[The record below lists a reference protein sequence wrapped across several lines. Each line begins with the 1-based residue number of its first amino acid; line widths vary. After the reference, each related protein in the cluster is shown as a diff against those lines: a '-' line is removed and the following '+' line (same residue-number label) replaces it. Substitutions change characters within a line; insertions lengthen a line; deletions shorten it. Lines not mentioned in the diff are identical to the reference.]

1 MKTGDVVIRTADEF
15 KGMKKG
21 DLATVV
27 SYDPRPSGLVEITL
41 EEFDGLHSGSSLR
54 LATPEEIQAKGF
66 VLKIAE
72 PLMFN

>member
-15 KGMKKG
+15 MGMKKG

-27 SYDPRPSGLVEITL
+27 SYNLELSGLADITL
-41 EEFDGLHSGSSLR
+41 EEFAGQHSNSSLR

-66 VLKIAE
+66 ILKIAE